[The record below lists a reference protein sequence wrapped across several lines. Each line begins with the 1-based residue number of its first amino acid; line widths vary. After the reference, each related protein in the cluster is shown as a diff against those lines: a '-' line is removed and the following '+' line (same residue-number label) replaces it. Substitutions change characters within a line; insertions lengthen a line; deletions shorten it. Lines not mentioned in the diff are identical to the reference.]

1 MSLLHYTAYSHYANT
16 ELLTSNDITG
26 AVPGLFG
33 SSNDIGI
40 APSGGRN
47 GRGSFRLTSGFYGPG
62 VVQYGY
68 KTVVPTSNTAIAGF
82 AYRLTGLGLITR
94 LGVAAFLLDTT
105 YQTYLEV
112 IGSGALVLRLGNSS
126 GTILATSNTCI
137 VNSNYHFVEIT
148 TDNAV
153 SGTFTVYVDNN
164 LALSYSGNVRGAGSS
179 SWNTVIYGN
188 QNGSASS
195 GYYADYSDSYILD
208 GAGSSPYNARLSDVA
223 VQSYYPIANGNYAE
237 LSNSVAGDHYTMVN
251 DNPVDATDYLYGGT
265 IGNRESFVY
274 TLPSGG
280 NILATNMSLY
290 GKKDAAGARG
300 VKEFVRNGGT
310 NYDNA
315 TEISLS
321 SSYRFY
327 DNIRTVDPAT
337 SAAWASGN
345 VEFGVV
351 VTS

>member
-26 AVPGLFG
+26 AVPGTFG
-33 SSNDIGI
+33 SSNDVTI

-62 VVQYGY
+62 ERQYAW
-68 KTVVPTSNTAIAGF
+68 KTVTPTSNTAIAGF
-82 AYRLTGLGLITR
+82 AYRLTGLGYITR
-94 LGVAAFLLDTT
+94 FGVAAFLMNTT

-112 IGSGALVLRLGNSS
+112 IGSGALVLRSGNSS

-137 VNSNYHFVEIT
+137 VNSNYHFIEIT

-153 SGTFTVYVDNN
+153 SGTFTVHVDNN
-164 LALSYSGNVRGAGSS
+164 LALSYSGNVQGAGSS
-179 SWNTVIYGN
+179 DWNTVLYGN
-188 QNGSASS
+188 QMGVASS
-195 GYYADYSDSYILD
+195 GYYVDYSDSYILD
-208 GAGSSPYNARLSDVA
+208 GTGSAPYNARLRDVA
-223 VQSYYPIANGNYAE
+223 VESYYPIANGNYTQ
-237 LSNSVAGDHYTMVN
+237 LSNSAAGNHYTLVD
-251 DNPVDATDYLYGGT
+251 DNPVNDTDYLYGGT

-274 TLPSGG
+274 TLPTGG
-280 NILATNMSLY
+280 SILATNMSLY
-290 GKKDAAGARG
+290 GKKDVAGVRG
-300 VKEFVRNGGT
+300 VKEFVRNSGT

-327 DNIRTVDPAT
+327 NNIRTVNPAT

-345 VEFGVV
+345 AEFGVV